1 MTVITMVLYKRLTG
15 KINVMLTVTL
25 LKESIYH
32 YYYYSANLCTLS
44 AYFEFQYTFSTS
56 ALERLISASALLYAS
71 VAFSASLNAFSY
83 CFSLYKQI

>member
-44 AYFEFQYTFSTS
+44 AILNFSIPF
-56 ALERLISASALLYAS
+56 LPLLWRG
-71 VAFSASLNAFSY
+71 
-83 CFSLYKQI
+83 